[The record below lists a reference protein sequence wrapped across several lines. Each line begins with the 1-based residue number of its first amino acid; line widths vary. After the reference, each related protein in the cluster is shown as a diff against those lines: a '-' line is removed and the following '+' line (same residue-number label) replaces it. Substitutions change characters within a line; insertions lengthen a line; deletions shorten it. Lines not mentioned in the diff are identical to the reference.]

1 MVSQQNSN
9 VAQRALWLTLKG
21 AGVKEHS
28 SEKFGDEVENPDKEQ
43 KKEKSRNLRPQALF
57 LDAIA
62 SLDLWYRSLSVSDH

>member
-43 KKEKSRNLRPQALF
+43 NRQELLTHPMRVQ
-57 LDAIA
+57 IA
-62 SLDLWYRSLSVSDH
+62 GLPGTVIISLSE

>member
-43 KKEKSRNLRPQALF
+43 NRQELLTQPMRLQ
-57 LDAIA
+57 IA
-62 SLDLWYRSLSVSDH
+62 DLLYKDTITSSG